1 MIKNIEKM
9 FLRAINPWGKYPRLY
24 ETNDEFITNSNW
36 AVRKEILDRYNL
48 PYRDYL
54 ISKWENRT
62 IRALY
67 SEIVDFRLEVF
78 KDIQFSL
85 AKKVRVDGKTK
96 TVYYFDSEELRGI
109 LMLKIYADFLCALCR
124 SNPTLIITKVSLG
137 KYAYFAW
144 YEDTLIALCAGI
156 IENQ

>member
-1 MIKNIEKM
+1 MIKSIDKL
-9 FLRAINPWGKYPRLY
+9 FLKAIDPWGKYPRLY
-24 ETNDEFITNSNW
+24 ETNDGFITNDNW
-36 AVRKEILDRYNL
+36 AVKKEVFDRSNL
-48 PYRDYL
+48 PYRDYVINKL
-54 ISKWENRT
+54 KNRT

-67 SEIVDFRLEVF
+67 NEIVDFRLEVF

-85 AKKVRVDGKTK
+85 PKRVRVEGKTK

-109 LMLKIYADFLCALCR
+109 LVLKIYADFLCALCR
-124 SNPTLIITKVSLG
+124 SNPTLIITKDSLG